1 MSAAGE
7 AFADWNDQ
15 VLEGYAVSCRT
26 TGAIVAILILLMHPI
41 GSAWAQDT
49 NSSQTQPD
57 VASFEDAIQES
68 RTNMMA
74 NPPAALASAEQAEA
88 YIETYVPPME
98 QGVAYATT
106 WWLQAEALTRLARPG
121 DAQPLAVQALEQ
133 LGSTPQRN
141 KLYADILLCLG
152 RTNKMLGEHGRA
164 LEHFQRAY
172 EVFLELGETRSQSII
187 LQSIGSIYNDA
198 RQFERAVDYYADAI
212 ERYQDPSLDLSA
224 FNNLA
229 NVYRELGRRD
239 EALEYFNRARTISQ
253 EIGSAML
260 EARILSNIAEMH
272 IAFQEYEAAEA
283 SILLAFEKAG
293 DPTGAEWARFMWGV
307 RAQAAAGQGRY
318 QDAQTYIERTFDGV
332 DMETTSQHF
341 TKFHGAAADIYQALE
356 NWRVALPHL
365 RAFKRLEDESREFGA
380 SANTALVGAQ
390 FDFAEQELEIEQL
403 RITSLEQDLELSA
416 AQAQQRLYIFGG
428 LLVTSILIG
437 IGIYMRN
444 RAARERAKTLEH
456 ALYFDAETGLPSR
469 QNLVRQ
475 VERAPRQ
482 LADEVF
488 VVALQL
494 DRHSHLESVLGF
506 DKYSELLGQMAV
518 RLEAIGGIDSAT
530 RISSGILGV
539 KLDCDE
545 EREASRI
552 AEQMRDCLFEPIHI
566 DDLDIDISVT
576 TGIAR
581 HENGEMG
588 LKNALIALQQ
598 AQEEHVSNT
607 VFDAEKYGDPSGNLA
622 LMGRMLS
629 ATQNG
634 EMVLHYQ
641 PKLNLRTGQIQAA
654 EALCRWMDP
663 ERGFISPDSFIPQ
676 AEETGHI
683 RAFTEWTIDQT
694 ARDQVLMH
702 AAGHRITL
710 AVNISGALLVDDKFA
725 RIAMRLANQAPGSI
739 SFEITETAVMH
750 DPERAMANLEMW
762 SKAGIKLA
770 IDDYGSGLSSLAYL
784 KSLPCQELKLDRAFI
799 TDVATSNRDRM
810 LVKST
815 VDLAHNLGL
824 EMTAEGVESEEGMTL
839 LKLLGCDW
847 IQGYVLSKALPL
859 GELIGFLGDGR
870 NEDPGIESINRSN
883 RL

>member
-1 MSAAGE
+1 
-7 AFADWNDQ
+7 
-15 VLEGYAVSCRT
+15 VTCRT
-26 TGAIVAILILLMHPI
+26 TGAIVAILVLLIQSTAQAGVQDAASPELHPE
-41 GSAWAQDT
+41 
-49 NSSQTQPD
+49 
-57 VASFEDAIQES
+57 VASFEGAIQDARS
-68 RTNMMA
+68 NMMA
-74 NPPAALASAEQAEA
+74 NPPAALASAEHA
-88 YIETYVPPME
+88 ETYIDDNVPPME
-98 QGVAYATT
+98 RGVAYATA

-121 DAQPLAVQALEQ
+121 EAQPLASQALEQ

-141 KLYADILLCLG
+141 KLYADLLLCLG

-164 LEHFQRAY
+164 LDHFQRAY
-172 EVFLELGETRSQSII
+172 EVFQELGETRSQSII

-198 RQFERAVDYYADAI
+198 RQYERAVEYYADAI

-239 EALEYFNRARTISQ
+239 EALDYFNRALAISQ
-253 EIGSAML
+253 DIDSAML

-272 IAFQEYEAAEA
+272 IAFQEYDAAEA
-283 SILLAFEKAG
+283 SIILAFDRAG
-293 DPTGAEWARFMWGV
+293 DPSGAEWARFMWGV
-307 RAQAAAGQGRY
+307 RAQASAGQGHFY
-318 QDAQTYIERTFDGV
+318 DAQRYIERTFDGV
-332 DMETTSQHF
+332 DIETTSQHF

-356 NWRVALPHL
+356 NWRAALPHL

-416 AQAQQRLYIFGG
+416 AQAQQRLYIFTG
-428 LLVTSILIG
+428 LLVISIMFG
-437 IGIYMRN
+437 IGVYLRN
-444 RAARERAKTLEH
+444 RVARERAKDLER

-469 QNLVRQ
+469 QSLLRQ
-475 VERAPRQ
+475 IDSAPRQ
-482 LADEVF
+482 LTDDVF
-488 VVALQL
+488 VIALQL
-494 DRHSHLESVLGF
+494 ERHSHLESVLGF
-506 DKYSELLGQMAV
+506 AKYSELLVQVAG
-518 RLEAIGGIDSAT
+518 RLQAIVGIDSVT

-545 EREASRI
+545 ERQASRL
-552 AEQMRDCLFEPIHI
+552 AEQMRDCLFDPIHI
-566 DDLDIDISVT
+566 DDLDIDISVI
-576 TGIAR
+576 TGIAC
-581 HENGEMG
+581 HESGEIG

-598 AQEEHVSNT
+598 AQVEHQSNMI
-607 VFDAEKYGDPSGNLA
+607 FSAEKYGDPSENLA
-622 LMGRMLS
+622 MMGRMLN

-654 EALCRWMDP
+654 EALCRWIDP
-663 ERGFISPDSFIPQ
+663 ERGFISPDSFIPH

-694 ARDQVLMH
+694 ARDQVMMH
-702 AAGHRITL
+702 AAGYRITL
-710 AVNISGALLVDDKFA
+710 AVNISGALLVDDEFA

-750 DPERAMANLEMW
+750 NPERAMANLEMW
-762 SKAGIKLA
+762 SKSGIKLA

-784 KSLPCQELKLDRAFI
+784 KTLPCQELKLDRAFI
-799 TDVATSNRDRM
+799 TDVATSKRDRM

-824 EMTAEGVESEEGMTL
+824 EMTAEGVESEEGLTL

-847 IQGYVLSKALPL
+847 VQGYVLSKALPL
-859 GELIGFLGDGR
+859 AELIKFLGDR
-870 NEDPGIESINRSN
+870 RDEDPGADNIDLSN